1 MSVPETPF
9 TDPAAA
15 AAPELPPADPL
26 SIAATVPV
34 TPTSRVARGAALF
47 AAAFLL
53 CLLAYLLV
61 SVPGPWF
68 PAASPQAWGA
78 KDLTVARGTGSV
90 IGDEVILTALDPT
103 GNGLVTLNTSFKSAD
118 YAAVAWIVIDLP
130 EDADVRLFWRN
141 DYRPDKLN
149 SLPIVV
155 ESGRTLP
162 LVVAKDPAWI
172 GRVTGLALAV
182 RGAPI
187 KPIRMRGV
195 VVKPMGMV
203 EVLRDRADEWLAFE
217 GWTGTS
223 INTITGGADVQELP
237 LPLLLAAALL
247 VSVGGTALWRRFRP
261 NPGGTP
267 IAGMLVATFVAAWFL
282 LDARWAWNLARQSID
297 TARNFAGKD
306 IHEKRLVMADGP
318 LYAFVERARA
328 LMPVEPARVFVV
340 ADAPYFRNRAAYHLY
355 PHNVFAEP
363 IRNTLPAATWLRPG
377 DWLVVA
383 QRRGIQFDPAQQK
396 LRWDTN
402 QQVSAE
408 VKLIAPDYALFR
420 IL

>member
-1 MSVPETPF
+1 M
-9 TDPAAA
+9 
-15 AAPELPPADPL
+15 
-26 SIAATVPV
+26 

-53 CLLAYLLV
+53 CLLGYLV
-61 SVPGPWF
+61 VAVPGSWF

-78 KDLTVARGTGSV
+78 RDLTVARGTGSI
-90 IGDEVILTALDPT
+90 IGDEVIVTALDAT
-103 GNGLVTLNTSFKSAD
+103 GNGLITLNTSFKSAD
-118 YAAVAWIVIDLP
+118 YTAVAWIVIDLP

-149 SLPIVV
+149 SLPLVV
-155 ESGRTLP
+155 ESGRTVP

-187 KPIRMRGV
+187 KPIRIRGV
-195 VVKPMGMV
+195 VVKPMGTV
-203 EVLRDRADEWLAFE
+203 EVLRDRAGEWLAFE

-261 NPGGTP
+261 NPVGIP

-282 LDARWAWNLARQSID
+282 LDARWTWNLARQSVD

-306 IHEKRLVMADGP
+306 IREKRLAMADGP
-318 LYAFVERARA
+318 LYAFIEKARA
-328 LMPVEPARVFVV
+328 LMPLEPARVFVV

-355 PHNVFAEP
+355 PHNVFSEP
-363 IRNTLPAATWLRPG
+363 IRNTLPPATWLRPG

-383 QRRGIQFDPAQQK
+383 QRRGIQFDPGQQK
-396 LRWDTN
+396 LRWDTD
-402 QQVSAE
+402 QTVSAE
-408 VKLIAPDYALFR
+408 VKLVAPDYALFR
-420 IL
+420 IR